1 MKTKNFY
8 TDLRNTIIDR
18 LNDYK
23 NIDVYGSELA
33 YTLFES
39 ENANGSV
46 LCNTYKTKEFIKE
59 NFDLFAD
66 FSEYYKDNFGE
77 SLDIFSEPEKAHV
90 ILLLEAA
97 QMVLSKLDRN
107 ESFLRTKCIQN
118 ELFYRENKDYVKQ
131 NKKCAIINNEPYIYN
146 NVNLERAY

>member
-1 MKTKNFY
+1 METKNFY

-23 NIDVYGSELA
+23 GSNVYGSDLA
-33 YTLFES
+33 YTLFKG

-46 LCNTYKTKEFIKE
+46 LCNTYLTKEFIKN

-66 FSEYYKDNFGE
+66 FSVYYKDNFGV
-77 SLDIFSEPEKAHV
+77 SLDIFAEPEKAHV

-97 QMVLSKLDRN
+97 QMVLSNLDTINEFWN
-107 ESFLRTKCIQN
+107 ESK
-118 ELFYRENKDYVKQ
+118 ELTEELINAIVEELNK
-131 NKKCAIINNEPYIYN
+131 
-146 NVNLERAY
+146 LELTDEEIF